1 MDGIYISITKNTR
14 IPSIKKQVKI
24 DPKDSFDKILTI
36 IGNKLELEAK
46 MLFNENGAMIEDG
59 QDIRD
64 GELLYVSQGEKFWP
78 KDKGAEDPKPSGKKV
93 LKLGVIGPASVGKS
107 ALSIRYTQKVFID
120 EYLPSF
126 ENLFKKEITIG
137 KEHVEIDILDSS
149 GMDELVVMRPTWF
162 KEREAFLL
170 VFAINDKDS
179 FNALTAFR
187 DQLISFRQG
196 ITAPAPLIIVGNKAD
211 LANDRV
217 IKLEEA
223 KELAKTWGAEY
234 LETSAKKDVN
244 VTLAFE
250 QLSKKLYDVKY
261 AVKAPE
267 PRESKCP
274 CVLL

>member
-1 MDGIYISITKNTR
+1 MEGIYISITKNTR
-14 IPSIKKQVKI
+14 TPSVKKQVKI
-24 DPKDSFDKILTI
+24 DPKESFDKILTI

-46 MLFNENGAMIEDG
+46 VLYNESGAMIEDG

-78 KDKGAEDPKPSGKKV
+78 KDKGIENPKPSGKKV
-93 LKLGVIGPASVGKS
+93 LKLGIIGPASVGKS

-126 ENLFKKEITIG
+126 ENLFKKEIIIE
-137 KEHVEIDILDSS
+137 KEHVEVDILDSS

-170 VFAINDKDS
+170 VFAIDDKDS
-179 FNALTAFR
+179 FNALAAFH

-211 LANDRV
+211 LASDRV
-217 IKLEEA
+217 IKQEEA
-223 KELAKTWGAEY
+223 RELAKPWGAEY
-234 LETSAKKDVN
+234 LETSAKKDIN
-244 VTLAFE
+244 VTTVFE
-250 QLSKKLYDVKY
+250 LLSKKLYDIKY
-261 AVKAPE
+261 AVKKPE
-267 PRESKCP
+267 PIESKCP
-274 CVLL
+274 CILL